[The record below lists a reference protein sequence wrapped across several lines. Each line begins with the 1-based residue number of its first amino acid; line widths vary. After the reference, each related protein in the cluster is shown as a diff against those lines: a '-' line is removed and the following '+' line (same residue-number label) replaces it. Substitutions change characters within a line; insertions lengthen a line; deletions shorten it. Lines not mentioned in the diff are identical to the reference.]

1 MSEINYLVGKKN
13 LKSSFLK
20 PYSKIIIDFLDE
32 FSKNLK
38 KTPNI
43 SQYPDLLYLS
53 FWCRKQNLENLRK
66 DFYEKNKKIKT
77 GIGLIFHIT
86 PSNVPTNFAY
96 SLIFGLLT
104 GNSNIVKA
112 PSKKFFQI
120 DCICDVINFLL
131 KKKKFI
137 FLNQLIQILRY
148 SNKDNLTK
156 QFSEICD
163 VRMIWGG
170 NKTIDEI
177 KKFKTKSRTLDIPFS
192 DRFSMCVINL
202 DKLKNLN
209 ESKLKNL
216 FKDFFNDTYLVD
228 QNACSSP
235 YLIAWYGKNKNY
247 KNLFWK
253 KFSIYLKNKYLI
265 PEIGVMDKYTKL
277 HEDIINLKSFKSYK
291 IVDKNIY
298 LVNLAKI
305 DSSICKLRSKWG
317 YFYQL
322 EINNLKDIFKIS
334 NKDFQTLTYF
344 GFEKSYI
351 EKKLI
356 NLNLSGIDRIVPIG
370 RSLEINMLWDGYDL
384 NNLLTKVTDLK

>member
-20 PYSKIIIDFLDE
+20 PYSKKIIDFLDE

-131 KKKKFI
+131 KKKKIHF
-137 FLNQLIQILRY
+137 FE
-148 SNKDNLTK
+148 S
-156 QFSEICD
+156 
-163 VRMIWGG
+163 
-170 NKTIDEI
+170 
-177 KKFKTKSRTLDIPFS
+177 
-192 DRFSMCVINL
+192 IN
-202 DKLKNLN
+202 
-209 ESKLKNL
+209 
-216 FKDFFNDTYLVD
+216 T
-228 QNACSSP
+228 
-235 YLIAWYGKNKNY
+235 
-247 KNLFWK
+247 
-253 KFSIYLKNKYLI
+253 
-265 PEIGVMDKYTKL
+265 
-277 HEDIINLKSFKSYK
+277 
-291 IVDKNIY
+291 NIE
-298 LVNLAKI
+298 V
-305 DSSICKLRSKWG
+305 
-317 YFYQL
+317 
-322 EINNLKDIFKIS
+322 
-334 NKDFQTLTYF
+334 
-344 GFEKSYI
+344 
-351 EKKLI
+351 
-356 NLNLSGIDRIVPIG
+356 
-370 RSLEINMLWDGYDL
+370 
-384 NNLLTKVTDLK
+384 